1 MKFSIKDF
9 FSKCDQI
16 RSFLR
21 IGQFAEDILNGKLY
35 FLCSSYYC
43 FHIFF
48 IFDWISQIMFALVNV
63 GKTYIYKVSQK
74 RIILWHLN
82 IHKRKGER
90 AGHYELWPLDF
101 HIKWLFLYNLLI
113 QMVGDAPL
121 NFIFITQCV
130 YSLTWIF

>member
-9 FSKCDQI
+9 FSKYNQI

-21 IGQFAEDILNGKLY
+21 IGQFIEEILNGKLY
-35 FLCSSYYC
+35 FLCSANCC

-48 IFDWISQIMFALVNV
+48 IFDCISQIMFVLVNV

-82 IHKRKGER
+82 IYKRKGER
-90 AGHYELWPLDF
+90 AGYHEFWPLDF
-101 HIKWLFLYNLLI
+101 HIKWLFLYNLL
-113 QMVGDAPL
+113 MVGNASL
-121 NFIFITQCV
+121 NVIFVTQCV
-130 YSLTWIF
+130 YSLT